1 MRCPVCKAKNIKN
14 KDSKTGRKR
23 VQKFGK
29 YYRKSDSKM
38 IQRYKCLVCNNTFS
52 PMTTDPAR
60 YQKKRRLNHKIM
72 LMLSSLNSQRR
83 IAKHLNCNLKTVAR
97 KLIYLGEKALFYN
110 NKALNQQLYQAETIQ
125 FDELQ
130 TIEHTKCKPL
140 AVAVAVTEKTRKI
153 LAITVSSM
161 PATGH
166 LSHIAK
172 KKYGYRPDDRISGLI
187 QLFKTIKPVVTQ
199 KTSFLSDK
207 HPYYK
212 PVLRYFYPDATYK
225 QVKGSKSCV
234 AGQGELKKRG
244 KDPLFYIN
252 HTLAM
257 LRANVNRL
265 IRKTWC
271 TTKDP
276 AQLIYHLAIYMY
288 VHNVYLTN

>member
-1 MRCPVCKAKNIKN
+1 MRCPICKAKNIKN
-14 KDSKTGRKR
+14 RDPKTGKKR
-23 VQKFGK
+23 VQKFGH
-29 YYRKSDSKM
+29 YYRTSDSKR
-38 IQRYKCLVCNNTFS
+38 IQRYKCLLCNNTFS

-60 YQKKRRLNHKIM
+60 YQKKRRLNHKIL
-72 LMLSSLNSQRR
+72 LMLTSLNSQRR
-83 IAKHLNCNLKTVAR
+83 IAKQLNCNLKTVAR
-97 KLIYLGEKALFYN
+97 KLIYLGKKALLAHEQ
-110 NKALNQQLYQAETIQ
+110 ALIHQHYEADVIQ

-153 LAITVSSM
+153 VAITVSSM
-161 PATGH
+161 PATGY
-166 LSHIAK
+166 LSRIAK
-172 KKYGYRPDDRISGLI
+172 QKYGYRPDDRVTGLM
-187 QLFKTIKPVVTQ
+187 QLFEIMKPVVTQ
-199 KTSFLSDK
+199 KTRFLSDQ

-212 PVLRYFYPDATYK
+212 SILRAYYPNAPYK
-225 QVKGSKSCV
+225 QIKGSKSCV

-257 LRANVNRL
+257 CRANINRL

-276 AQLIYHLAIYMY
+276 AQLVYHLAIYMY
-288 VHNVYLTN
+288 VHNIYLTP

>member
-1 MRCPVCKAKNIKN
+1 MRCPICKAKNIKHS
-14 KDSKTGRKR
+14 DPKTGKKR
-23 VQKFGK
+23 VQKFGH
-29 YYRKSDSKM
+29 YQRKSDSRL
-38 IQRYKCLVCNNTFS
+38 IQRYKCLLCNNTFS

-83 IAKHLNCNLKTVAR
+83 IAKQLNCNLKTVAR
-97 KLIYLGEKALFYN
+97 KLIYLGKKALAAHEQALITQHYN
-110 NKALNQQLYQAETIQ
+110 AETIQ

-153 LAITVSSM
+153 LAISVSSM

-166 LSHIAK
+166 LSRIAI
-172 KKYGYRPDDRISGLI
+172 KKYGYRPDNRRAGLR
-187 QLFKTIKPVVTQ
+187 QLFATIKPVVTE
-199 KTSFLSDK
+199 KTRFLSDQ

-212 PVLRYFYPDATYK
+212 SILRTYYPNAPYN
-225 QVKGSKSCV
+225 QMKGAKSCV

-257 LRANVNRL
+257 CRANINRL

-276 AQLIYHLAIYMY
+276 AQLVYHLAIYMH
-288 VHNVYLTN
+288 VHNIYLTP

>member
-1 MRCPVCKAKNIKN
+1 MRCPICKAKNIKN
-14 KDSKTGRKR
+14 KDPKTGLKR

-29 YYRKSDSKM
+29 YYRKSDSKI
-38 IQRYKCLVCNNTFS
+38 IQRYKCLLCKTTVS
-52 PMTTDPAR
+52 PMTIDPAR

-83 IAKHLNCNLKTVAR
+83 IAKQLNCNLKTVAR
-97 KLIYLGEKALFYN
+97 KLIYLGKKSLIEHKKAL
-110 NKALNQQLYQAETIQ
+110 QQQQYQAESIQ

-166 LSHIAK
+166 LSQIAK
-172 KKYGYRPDDRISGLI
+172 KKYGYRADDRITGLI
-187 QLFKTIKPVVTQ
+187 ALFESIKPVVTA
-199 KTSFLSDK
+199 KTTFLSDK

-212 PVLRYFYPDATYK
+212 SVLRYFYPDAPYK
-225 QVKGSKSCV
+225 QIKGSKSCV

-257 LRANVNRL
+257 LRANINRL

-276 AQLIYHLAIYMY
+276 TQLIYHLAIYMY
-288 VHNVYLTN
+288 VHNIYLTA